1 MHLLIADDH
10 TLFRDALVEFMRR
23 ENPGAQIDVAKSLPE
38 AIEQMNALKKVD
50 LVLLDLRMPGMSGLE
65 GISQLQNRFPN
76 QKVAILSGTAEEED
90 VKGAFSRGAVGYFP
104 KTMSGSA
111 LLSAIKVVMAGERF
125 VPLNQGMDVMPSHYA
140 DAPERAAAPASAADV
155 ALLDTLTPR
164 EKEVLIYLGRGA
176 SNKEIARDLNLQLPT
191 IKLHVAGVCRKLGAK
206 NRTQAA
212 LFAQNMG
219 LA

>member
-23 ENPGAQIDVAKSLPE
+23 ETPSAQVAVAKSLPE
-38 AIEQMNALKKVD
+38 AMEQMMILGSVD
-50 LVLLDLRMPGMSGLE
+50 LVLLDLRMPGMAGLD
-65 GISQLQNRFPN
+65 GISDMLAQYPK
-76 QKVAILSGTAEEED
+76 QKIAILSGTAEEED
-90 VKGAFSRGAVGYFP
+90 VKGALDRGAVAYFP
-104 KTMSGSA
+104 KTMSATS
-111 LLSAIKVVMAGERF
+111 LLRAIKLVMDGERY
-125 VPLNQGMDVMPSHYA
+125 VPLGQQGSEVMPSHYA
-140 DAPERAAAPASAADV
+140 DAPVALTSAADK
-155 ALLDTLTPR
+155 ALLETLTPR
-164 EKEVLIYLGRGA
+164 EREVLVFLGRGA

>member
-23 ENPGAQIDVAKSLPE
+23 ETPSAQVDVAKSLPE
-38 AIEQMNALKKVD
+38 AMDQMALLKKVD
-50 LVLLDLRMPGMSGLE
+50 LVLLDLRMPGMAGLD
-65 GISQLQNRFPN
+65 GISDMLQKYPG
-76 QKVAILSGTAEEED
+76 QKVAILSGTADEAD
-90 VKGAFSRGAVGYFP
+90 VKGALGRGAVAYFP
-104 KTMSGSA
+104 KTMSATS
-111 LLSAIKVVMAGERF
+111 LLNAIKLVLAGERF

-140 DAPERAAAPASAADV
+140 DTPTKPANISEADTT
-155 ALLDTLTPR
+155 LLETLTPR
-164 EKEVLIYLGRGA
+164 EREVLVYLGRGA